1 MLRRCLA
8 PMLLLSVV
16 ATLALRPSSVRGATA
31 SSTSPTTTASTN
43 YGYYEL
49 VNNRPTT
56 LSSLIVTNVIPPNAI
71 APPDAST
78 SPLTILDGSFGFD
91 PKNLQVF
98 LSPSDPKV
106 QGLAINFA
114 NGGLASGGTLNFKVS
129 LAPGFDANTPPQLQL
144 QDPDT
149 DLKLVQLPPPAT
161 EVLVP
166 TPDLPATQVPTP
178 TPTVENTPEPVSIA
192 LWSTLAG
199 IGVLRARAFRRGRH
213 APAA

>member
-1 MLRRCLA
+1 MLRRCPA
-8 PMLLLSVV
+8 SMLLLSVV
-16 ATLALRPSSVRGATA
+16 ATLAVSPTSARAAA
-31 SSTSPTTTASTN
+31 SSTTN

-56 LSSLIVTNVIPPNAI
+56 LTSLVVTNVIPPNAI

-98 LSPSDPKV
+98 LSPTDPKV

-114 NGGLASGGTLNFKVS
+114 NGGLAPGGTLNFKVS
-129 LAPGFDANTPPQLQL
+129 LAPGVAEASPPQLQL

-161 EVLVP
+161 EVLIPDP
-166 TPDLPATQVPTP
+166 TPPSTPVSAP
-178 TPTVENTPEPVSIA
+178 TPTVENTPEPVSIT
-192 LWSTLAG
+192 LWSALAG
-199 IGVLRARAFRRGRH
+199 AGVLRARSSRRNRR
-213 APAA
+213 AAR